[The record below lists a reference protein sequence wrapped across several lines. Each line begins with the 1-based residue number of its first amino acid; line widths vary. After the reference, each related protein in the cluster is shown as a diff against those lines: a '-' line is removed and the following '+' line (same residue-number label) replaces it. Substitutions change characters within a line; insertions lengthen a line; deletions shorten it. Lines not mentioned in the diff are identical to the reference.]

1 MAMTR
6 EEMQRLASLGR
17 GGDTML
23 AHINP
28 EEAALLKA
36 RGGSGTIN
44 PNTGLPEFLMF
55 TPTDGGPSVNFMPK
69 YEEGAQQK
77 KSGLGG
83 LIKSIAAPIVAPVEK
98 AVSQV
103 SSNLAN
109 LPGSVENTVQQATK
123 TFAEVA
129 GTPAG
134 KLAIAYF
141 MPGFGSAIVSNLGL
155 SSVITDTVMQKVVGN
170 ALAEIAINTASG
182 VPLETAIKNASVN
195 AATSAGTPYASQYV
209 DKLVTIPS
217 VSDALVSAGTSY
229 GATLAK
235 GGTSEDALN
244 NAVGASVA
252 SGLTSADVNK
262 SVATAVGNIA
272 AKKSQ
277 EDAIMAALQSE
288 VAARGKA
295 AKTTAD
301 KPTAPTPSEVSAA
314 STTPVSE
321 GATPTAGTLPEV
333 QVTAPAEPITTIS
346 ETTPTRTAPF
356 GGSLPEVKV
365 TAKKEPITT
374 LSDVTVTG
382 SKDVPSV
389 SSQTSGKAVSPAQ
402 QEAIDRERNI
412 VTYSGYSPSTLG
424 SSLKTQAPFYPL
436 AGTSGG
442 LTSTRGAGELESKET
457 GKPRRNVWNEESLRL
472 KDALGV

>member
-6 EEMQRLASLGR
+6 EEMQRLASYGR

-44 PNTGLPEFLMF
+44 PNTGLPEFKKF
-55 TPTDGGPSVNFMPK
+55 
-69 YEEGAQQK
+69 YQK
-77 KSGLGG
+77 AAAVV
-83 LIKSIAAPIVAPVEK
+83 AAPVKAIAKAVEQVAAPVVKPIEK
-98 AVSQV
+98 AAGQV
-103 SSNLAN
+103 TSNLAN
-109 LPGSVENTVQQATK
+109 LPGSVQNTVQQATK

-155 SSVITDTVMQKVVGN
+155 SSVIQDTVMQKIVGN

-209 DKLVTIPS
+209 DKIVTIPS

-229 GATLAK
+229 GATIAK

-277 EDAIMAALQSE
+277 EDAIMAALQQEAS
-288 VAARGKA
+288 ARGKA

-301 KPTAPTPSEVSAA
+301 KPTAPTSSEVSAT

-321 GATPTAGTLPEV
+321 TTTPDTSAPDDTTLSTVESRGAS
-333 QVTAPAEPITTIS
+333 PITTIS
-346 ETTPTRTAPF
+346 EPTPMKTAPF
-356 GGSLPEVKV
+356 GGSLSEVQVKD
-365 TAKKEPITT
+365 KKPITT
-374 LSDVTVTG
+374 ISDVMTVKGQRETASPNLQTG
-382 SKDVPSV
+382 GAPP
-389 SSQTSGKAVSPAQ
+389 SPAQ

-412 VTYSGYSPSTLG
+412 YTYSGYTPPSTLG

-457 GKPRRNVWNEESLRL
+457 GKPRQNVWNEESLRL

>member
-1 MAMTR
+1 MVAMV
-6 EEMQRLASLGR
+6 
-17 GGDTML
+17 
-23 AHINP
+23 
-28 EEAALLKA
+28 
-36 RGGSGTIN
+36 
-44 PNTGLPEFLMF
+44 
-55 TPTDGGPSVNFMPK
+55 GGPADFMPTPDSGYK
-69 YEEGAQQK
+69 QK
-77 KSGLGG
+77 GPSIGG
-83 LIKSIAAPIVAPVEK
+83 IISSTAKNIVSAPKVA
-98 AVSQV
+98 
-103 SSNLAN
+103 
-109 LPGSVENTVQQATK
+109 VQ

-129 GTPAG
+129 STPAG

-141 MPGFGSAIVSNLGL
+141 VPGFGSAIVSNLGL
-155 SSVITDTVMQKVVGN
+155 SSVITDTVMQKIVGN

-182 VPLETAIKNASVN
+182 VPLQTAIKNASVN

-209 DKLVTIPS
+209 DKIVTIPS

-229 GATLAK
+229 GATIAK
-235 GGTSEDALN
+235 GGTSQDALN

-252 SGLTSADVNK
+252 SGLTSNDVNK

-277 EDAIMAALQSE
+277 EDAIMAALQAE
-288 VAARGKA
+288 AAARGKA
-295 AKTTAD
+295 DQAAKN
-301 KPTAPTPSEVSAA
+301 KPTAPQPVASAPTSDTSPS
-314 STTPVSE
+314 
-321 GATPTAGTLPEV
+321 LPEV
-333 QVTAPAEPITTIS
+333 KVSAPSDAVTPITNVSPKTSAPSLPEVKVTAKEPITTIS
-346 ETTPTRTAPF
+346 EITPTRTAPS

-374 LSDVTVTG
+374 LSDVSVTG

-412 VTYSGYSPSTLG
+412 VTYSGYTPPSTLG

-457 GKPRRNVWNEESLRL
+457 GKPRQNVWNEESLRL

>member
-28 EEAALLKA
+28 EEAALLKS

-44 PNTGLPEFLMF
+44 PNTGLPEF
-55 TPTDGGPSVNFMPK
+55 
-69 YEEGAQQK
+69 K
-77 KSGLGG
+77 KFYKQISASNV
-83 LIKSIAAPIVAPVEK
+83 KAAVANPVQAVKDVVVEPVKEIVQPII
-98 AVSQV
+98 
-103 SSNLAN
+103 
-109 LPGSVENTVQQATK
+109 K

-155 SSVITDTVMQKVVGN
+155 SAAITDPIMQKIVGN

-209 DKLVTIPS
+209 DKIVTIPA

-229 GATLAK
+229 GATIAK

-277 EDAIMAALQSE
+277 EDAIMAALQAEASARGKPAKTTTGAPSAPKPSE
-288 VAARGKA
+288 VAGA
-295 AKTTAD
+295 T
-301 KPTAPTPSEVSAA
+301 TPSDTE
-314 STTPVSE
+314 
-321 GATPTAGTLPEV
+321 TPTGDTLPEV

-346 ETTPTRTAPF
+346 EPTPTRTAPF

-412 VTYSGYSPSTLG
+412 YTYSGYTQPSTLG

-457 GKPRRNVWNEESLRL
+457 GKPRQNVWNEESLRL

>member
-1 MAMTR
+1 MTMTR
-6 EEMQRLASLGR
+6 EEMQKLASLGR
-17 GGDTML
+17 YGDTML

-44 PNTGLPEFLMF
+44 PDTGLPEYF
-55 TPTDGGPSVNFMPK
+55 G
-69 YEEGAQQK
+69 
-77 KSGLGG
+77 
-83 LIKSIAAPIVAPVEK
+83 IKSITKPIQK

-103 SSNLAN
+103 TSNLAN
-109 LPGSVENTVQQATK
+109 LPGSVENVVQQATK

-141 MPGFGSAIVSNLGL
+141 MPGFGASIVSNLGL
-155 SSVITDTVMQKVVGN
+155 SSVITDAAMQKVVGN

-182 VPLETAIKNASVN
+182 VPLDTAIKNASVN

-209 DKLVTIPS
+209 DKLVTIPA

-229 GATLAK
+229 GATIAK
-235 GGTSEDALN
+235 GGTSQDALN

-277 EDAIMAALQSE
+277 EDAIMAALQAEAS
-288 VAARGKA
+288 ARGKA
-295 AKTTAD
+295 GQTA
-301 KPTAPTPSEVSAA
+301 KPTAETPPAPTPSEVAAA

-346 ETTPTRTAPF
+346 EPTPTRTAPF

-412 VTYSGYSPSTLG
+412 VTYSGYTPLG
-424 SSLKTQAPFYPL
+424 SALKTQAPFYPL
-436 AGTSGG
+436 AGTTGG
-442 LTSTRGAGELESKET
+442 LTSTRGAGEIESQET
-457 GKPRRNVWNEESLRL
+457 GKQRRDVWNEASLRL